1 MPAGSS
7 TDYSGLGRPP
17 KCTADFCLIPIG
29 TPSASVSE
37 YIAEVQRLV
46 RNHPLTRSG
55 TVKWSMH
62 SAGTTLEGSWDDV
75 TRMMGQ
81 AHQIL
86 HEQGVVR
93 IQTDIRIGSRTD
105 KKQSIQDKVDVV
117 ERILATESGSDQRQ
131 ETLEEPGTRHTQ
143 GTTTDAPN
151 ATSLKA
157 ETSSV
162 IPDS

>member
-1 MPAGSS
+1 MPARST
-7 TDYSGLGRPP
+7 TDYGALSRPP

-37 YIAEVQRLV
+37 YIAKVQRLV
-46 RNHPLTRSG
+46 RHHPLTIDG
-55 TVKWSMH
+55 TVRWSMH

-105 KKQSIQDKVDVV
+105 KKQSMQDKVDAV
-117 ERILATESGSDQRQ
+117 ERLLADESGSSRRRDTQ
-131 ETLEEPGTRHTQ
+131 EEPGTRHER